1 MGLSVNL
8 KIKSANSIFFKIY
21 TLTRTHKLQ
30 NFVLYFELTFSNSQ
44 LIYSKSIANLKKLVN
59 HLLTT

>member
-8 KIKSANSIFFKIY
+8 KIKSANSFFFKIY
-21 TLTRTHKLQ
+21 TLTRTHKLK